1 MSYHLRAK
9 LQRQTRSR
17 TSSTDLGDQLG
28 DDADDHDQTDD
39 HANLDTEKSPTSRR
53 RLKTDKIAISAPQLG
68 EEKMP
73 AAAKSVVVEDKSVIL
88 HRERALKALEDAID
102 VQSAYAALK
111 IVKEVFPLN
120 SSTALDDDPRQ
131 QLIKK
136 ASLAVPFLMYKMT
149 VERFTRPRSFG
160 GLAFSIAK
168 AKRVAA
174 TLFQNIGPSCCSAD
188 ITENDLVKA
197 GRIEI
202 TDARK
207 VLPLLKDVGIET
219 RGKVVA
225 VRKSVMDDDGKA
237 HHLLFYEPN

>member
-28 DDADDHDQTDD
+28 DDVADHDQTNDQAIID
-39 HANLDTEKSPTSRR
+39 MEKSPTSRR
-53 RLKTDKIAISAPQLG
+53 RLKTDKIAISTPQQD
-68 EEKMP
+68 EEKTP
-73 AAAKSVVVEDKSVIL
+73 ATAESSVVEDKSVIL
-88 HRERALKALEDAID
+88 QRGRALQALKDATD
-102 VQSAYAALK
+102 LQSAYAALK

-188 ITENDLVKA
+188 VTEKDLVKA
-197 GRIEI
+197 GGIEI

-219 RGKVVA
+219 RGKVEA
-225 VRKSVMDDDGKA
+225 VRKSVMGDDGDDKA
-237 HHLLFYEPN
+237 P